1 MAVFNGAFPILPG
14 KLDDAR
20 AFAQETMGS
29 HRADFDDAQK
39 RAGVTRETW
48 TIETAPDGGSF
59 VLVWFEASDPEVA
72 FTQLM
77 DDSDHS
83 VWFRARVKEVTGVDL
98 SEPPSGDGPEVVVDW
113 TP

>member
-1 MAVFNGAFPILPG
+1 MVPFPFF
-14 KLDDAR
+14 R
-20 AFAQETMGS
+20 ASSTTPERSRRRRWGS
-29 HRADFDDAQK
+29 HRADFDDAEK

-48 TIETAPDGGSF
+48 TIETAPDGSSF
-59 VLVWFEASDPEVA
+59 VLVWFEARNPEVA

>member
-20 AFAQETMGS
+20 AFAKETMGS
-29 HRADFDDAQK
+29 HGADFDAAQR

-48 TIETAPDGGSF
+48 TIESAPDGNQF
-59 VLVWFEASDPEVA
+59 VLVWFEAENPEVA

-77 DDSDHS
+77 DDSEHS
-83 VWFRARVKEVTGVDL
+83 VWFRARVQEVTGVNL
-98 SEPPSGDGPEVVVDW
+98 AEPPSGDAPEVVVDW
-113 TP
+113 SA